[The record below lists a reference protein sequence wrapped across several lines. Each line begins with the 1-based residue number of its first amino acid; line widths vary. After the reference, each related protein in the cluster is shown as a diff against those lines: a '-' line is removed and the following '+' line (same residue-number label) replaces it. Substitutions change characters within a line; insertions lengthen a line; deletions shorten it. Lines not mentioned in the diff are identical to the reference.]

1 MGFVKGKVKTGG
13 RQLGQPNKVT
23 LDIKGYARAVIEDP
37 DYQTKLKQRLLDGSA
52 PQLEVLLHYYAYGK
66 PKLEIGMDNTIT
78 VTVSRM
84 GYAADVQPALED
96 HSQEEGYS
104 NGEAIFSSRTS

>member
-23 LDIKGYARAVIEDP
+23 HDIKEYARAVIEDP
-37 DYQTKLKQRLLDGSA
+37 DYQAKLKQRLLGGSA

-66 PKLEIGMDNTIT
+66 PKLEIGMDNKIT
-78 VTVSRM
+78 VIVNR
-84 GYAADVQPALED
+84 GGHVLDVPPALED
-96 HSQEEGYS
+96 HSREEG
-104 NGEAIFSSRTS
+104 